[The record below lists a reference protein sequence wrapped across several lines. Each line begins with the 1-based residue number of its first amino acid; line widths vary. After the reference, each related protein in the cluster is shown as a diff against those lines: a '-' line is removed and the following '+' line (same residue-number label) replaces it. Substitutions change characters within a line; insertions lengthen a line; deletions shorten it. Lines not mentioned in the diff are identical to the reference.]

1 MSLKR
6 KGIKFFLPIARQT
19 GLANVL
25 LMKTYDKNPESER
38 LIRFQ
43 DCDPFGHLN
52 NSKYIDYMIN
62 VREDHLIEEYDL
74 NVFLMAHRDKRS
86 WIVGHNEI
94 VYLKPSLV
102 MEKIIISTR
111 LIDFTERYVQAEMV
125 MYDAKKSHVKAV
137 LWTRFFHFDFGMGRA
152 VSHADELMQMFEKL
166 VIKLPVERVEERA
179 KQLTKELKKNEAV
192 CC

>member
-1 MSLKR
+1 MNTS
-6 KGIKFFLPIARQT
+6 
-19 GLANVL
+19 N
-25 LMKTYDKNPESER
+25 KNPESER

-62 VREDHLIEEYDL
+62 VREDHLVEEYDL

-86 WIVGHNEI
+86 WIVGQNEI
-94 VYLKPSLV
+94 AYLKPSQV
-102 MEKIIISTR
+102 MEKVIIQTR

-125 MYDAKKSHVKAV
+125 MYDAKKTHVKAV
-137 LWTRFFHFDFGMGRA
+137 LWTKFFHFDFSLGKA
-152 VSHADELMQMFEKL
+152 VAHTEELMKMFGEL
-166 VIKLPVERVEERA
+166 HIGLPTDRVEERA
-179 KQLTKELKKNEAV
+179 KQLSKDIRKSEAI